1 MELLL
6 LKIVRPKTEEIL
18 KSQQIPMTWQQA
30 LKPIRM
36 KVNPLNRI
44 EIIITE
50 HQVHSLLLQQH
61 QIFQL
66 FQIYL
71 PIIKRQHQKTLS
83 KVR

>member
-6 LKIVRPKTEEIL
+6 LKIVRLKTEEIL

-36 KVNPLNRI
+36 KVNPFNKI

-50 HQVHSLLLQQH
+50 HQVRSLLLQQH